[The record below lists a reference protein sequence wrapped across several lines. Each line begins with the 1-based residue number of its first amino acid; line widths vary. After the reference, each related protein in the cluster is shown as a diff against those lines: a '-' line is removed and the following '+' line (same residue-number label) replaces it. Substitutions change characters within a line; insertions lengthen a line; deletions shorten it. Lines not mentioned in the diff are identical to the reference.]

1 MTSVSPKPDETL
13 QKPLRR
19 HRRSA
24 MERREARAAYGFL
37 APAMLLFFVFVAI
50 PVVAALY
57 LSFTRYD
64 IFNSPIWVGLDNY
77 RTLARDEVFSQ
88 SLYNTLYYAVF
99 TIPIA
104 MALSLILA
112 LILNTRLR
120 GITFYRAAYY
130 LPVVT
135 SLVAVAMIWMW
146 LLQPASGLVNQALAN
161 GWEPAVHAL
170 GRVVNAL
177 TFGHLGEGW
186 MTYQVTQPK
195 WLGSPDGPT
204 MAAAVEAVVHWVGH
218 AIHKVSFGSLGAA
231 MMAWSAPF
239 GQYPFSLAMRSIV
252 IVALWSGLGWN
263 MVIYL
268 AGLQGIPVELYES
281 AHLDGAGPWARF
293 RHVTWPLLKPTTFF
307 IFVTSVIGA
316 SQVFGT
322 VYVMTNGGPN
332 NTTTTIVHQI
342 FSNAFAYLKMGYA
355 SAMAFVLFLII
366 FAVSMFNWIFLKGD
380 VEYS

>member
-1 MTSVSPKPDETL
+1 MTSVNTKPEPT
-13 QKPLRR
+13 QPRPTVPPRR

-37 APAMLLFFVFVAI
+37 APAMLLFFVFVAV

-64 IFNSPIWVGLDNY
+64 IFHAPIWVGMDNY
-77 RTLARDEVFSQ
+77 RALGSDEIFRQ
-88 SLYNTLYYAVF
+88 SLYNTLYYAAF
-99 TIPIA
+99 TIPLA
-104 MALSLILA
+104 MTMSLTLA
-112 LILNTRLR
+112 MILNNKLR

-135 SLVAVAMIWMW
+135 SLVAIAMIWMW
-146 LLQPASGLVNQALAN
+146 LLQPASGLVNQTLAN
-161 GWEPAVHAL
+161 AWEPTVRAVGHGIHVL
-170 GRVVNAL
+170 S
-177 TFGHLGEGW
+177 FGTLGEGL
-186 MTYQVTQPK
+186 MAYQVTQPS
-195 WLGSPDGPT
+195 WLGTPDGPK
-204 MAAAVEAVVHWVGH
+204 
-218 AIHKVSFGSLGAA
+218 ILG
-231 MMAWSAPF
+231 
-239 GQYPFSLAMRSIV
+239 GIPFSLALQSIV

-281 AHLDGAGPWARF
+281 AVLDGAGPLARF
-293 RHVTWPLLKPTTFF
+293 KHVTWPLLKPTTFF

-355 SAMAFVLFLII
+355 SSMAFVLFLII
-366 FAVSMFNWIFLKGD
+366 FAISMFNWIFLKGD

>member
-1 MTSVSPKPDETL
+1 MTTITRPKAAP
-13 QKPLRR
+13 PARR

-24 MERREARAAYGFL
+24 IERREARAAYLFL
-37 APAMLLFFVFVAI
+37 APALLLFVVFVAI
-50 PVVAALY
+50 PVAAAFY
-57 LSFTRYD
+57 LSFTSYD
-64 IFNSPIWVGLDNY
+64 IFHRPIWIGMDNY
-77 RTLARDEVFSQ
+77 RTLRNDTIFRT

-99 TIPIA
+99 TIPFA
-104 MALSLILA
+104 MGLSLTLA
-112 LILNTRLR
+112 LILNAKLR

-146 LLQPASGLVNQALAN
+146 LYQPASGLINQALA
-161 GWEPAVHAL
+161 GLWEPFVRAIGNGLHILSFGTL
-170 GRVVNAL
+170 GDGL
-177 TFGHLGEGW
+177 TA
-186 MTYQVTQPK
+186 YQVSQPS
-195 WLGSPDGPT
+195 WLGTPDGP
-204 MAAAVEAVVHWVGH
+204 
-218 AIHKVSFGSLGAA
+218 KVLG
-231 MMAWSAPF
+231 
-239 GQYPFSLAMRSIV
+239 GVPFSLAMRSIV
-252 IVALWSGLGWN
+252 VVALWSGLGWN

-281 AHLDGAGPWARF
+281 AVLDGAGPWARF
-293 RHVTWPLLKPTTFF
+293 QHVTWPLLKPTTFF
-307 IFVTSVIGA
+307 IFVTGVIGA

-366 FAVSMFNWIFLKGD
+366 FAISMFNWIFLKGD